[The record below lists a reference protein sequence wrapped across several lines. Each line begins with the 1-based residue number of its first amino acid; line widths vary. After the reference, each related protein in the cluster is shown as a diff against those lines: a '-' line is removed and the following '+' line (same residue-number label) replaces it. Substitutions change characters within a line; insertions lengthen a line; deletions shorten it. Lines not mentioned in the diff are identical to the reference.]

1 MPSGTIPWVAA
12 LEYLESR
19 LKVRPRT
26 AVVLGSGL
34 GDFANELDHRVEIA
48 YGEIPGW
55 PPSTAQSHAGKLI
68 VGTLAG
74 QPLAVMAGRNH
85 LYEGYTPAQVTF
97 GVRVLAKLGVRSLV
111 LTNAAGGINLS
122 YGKGALVIISDH
134 INLQGSNP
142 LVGAND
148 DSCGPRF
155 PDMTEAYDAG
165 YRRIALEAAAKL
177 GIEMAEGVY
186 AAVLGPSYE
195 TPAEIRY
202 LRVIGADLVGMSTVP
217 ETIVANHMG
226 VKVLA
231 ISCVTNMAAG
241 VLPVK
246 LSHEEVLEVGRQVRE
261 RFVLFL
267 KTVLPRLEPA
277 NPPMTNDPLIA
288 AALAARENAWAP
300 FSNFR
305 VGAALEDETG
315 RIFTGCNVENATY
328 GLSVCAE
335 RTAVLKAIS
344 EGARKF
350 RRVAVS
356 ADTDTLT
363 PPCGA
368 CRQILWEFCG
378 DIEVTLVNL
387 HGKTESFQMRDLFPR
402 PFDVSFIR

>member
-1 MPSGTIPWVAA
+1 MPSGTISWVAA
-12 LEYLESR
+12 LEHLDSR
-19 LKVRPRT
+19 WKIRPRT

-34 GDFANELDHRVEIA
+34 GDFANELDNRLEIA

-68 VGTLAG
+68 GGTLAG

-85 LYEGYTPAQVTF
+85 LYEGYSPAQVTF

-111 LTNAAGGINLS
+111 LTNAAGGINLN

-155 PDMTEAYDAG
+155 PDMTEAYDAR

-177 GIEMAEGVY
+177 GIEMPEGVY

-246 LSHEEVLEVGRQVRE
+246 LSHKEVLEVGRQVRE

-267 KTVLPRLEPA
+267 KTVLPRLESA
-277 NPPMTNDPLIA
+277 N
-288 AALAARENAWAP
+288 
-300 FSNFR
+300 
-305 VGAALEDETG
+305 DE
-315 RIFTGCNVENATY
+315 
-328 GLSVCAE
+328 
-335 RTAVLKAIS
+335 
-344 EGARKF
+344 
-350 RRVAVS
+350 
-356 ADTDTLT
+356 
-363 PPCGA
+363 
-368 CRQILWEFCG
+368 
-378 DIEVTLVNL
+378 
-387 HGKTESFQMRDLFPR
+387 
-402 PFDVSFIR
+402 